1 MTNLNEALNQI
12 AVDLKKNQP
21 ESTFHW
27 DIRGEIPN
35 EEIDENKN
43 LIAILHLKTQDEI
56 IPNNKTM
63 RIFADLS
70 GQILIR
76 EYSNETIKKEVAQI
90 EEYIQGFISSLYFY
104 EVQDALIL
112 EANSSMIETA
122 TDEIYLTFNLP
133 LEFVIQF

>member
-12 AVDLKKNQP
+12 AAELKKNQP
-21 ESTFHW
+21 ESIFHW

-35 EEIDENKN
+35 EQIDENKN
-43 LIAILHLKTQDEI
+43 LIAILHLKSQDEI

-90 EEYIQGFISSLYFY
+90 EEYIHGFISTLNFY
-104 EVQDALIL
+104 EVEDALIL